1 MVGPGQVTEQCSL
14 SFFICQMG
22 SFTFSAG
29 LLRSLETFQVELLE
43 QNLEHSKCLKTA
55 THPPTRHC
63 YQRGILP
70 PNIWKPLLAL
80 PPPGNVTQAPL
91 MASQMA
97 APLWVAVEPPPLA
110 PVWAENGTRQ
120 QGSWPLPSHGHIC
133 CPTSGRQG
141 MPPIEAE
148 QLHLTKNKRP
158 PPSPAPLLDL
168 LPPPPL
174 SPKQP
179 GSLGPLAAVPPSCL
193 AAFVQHVNF
202 PVSRAPCT
210 GSNQG
215 S

>member
-1 MVGPGQVTEQCSL
+1 MGPGQVTEQCSL

-29 LLRSLETFQVELLE
+29 LLRSLETFQVELLK

-70 PNIWKPLLAL
+70 PNIWKPLLAS
-80 PPPGNVTQAPL
+80 PPPGTVTQAPL

-148 QLHLTKNKRP
+148 QLHLTKDKRP
-158 PPSPAPLLDL
+158 PLPLPHCWPSSLPRLCPPRGRGHPAPSLPSLPAASPLLF
-168 LPPPPL
+168 
-174 SPKQP
+174 SM
-179 GSLGPLAAVPPSCL
+179 
-193 AAFVQHVNF
+193 
-202 PVSRAPCT
+202 
-210 GSNQG
+210 
-215 S
+215 